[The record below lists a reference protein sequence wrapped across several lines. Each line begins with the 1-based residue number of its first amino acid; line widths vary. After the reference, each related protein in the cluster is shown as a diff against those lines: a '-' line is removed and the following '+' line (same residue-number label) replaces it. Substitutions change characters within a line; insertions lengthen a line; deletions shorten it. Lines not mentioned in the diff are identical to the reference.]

1 MSKNAYENENK
12 TSSLDDSRAL
22 KLLKRATQ
30 KRSQV
35 LIICPAF
42 VCKRL
47 QNG

>member
-12 TSSLDDSRAL
+12 TSLDDSRAL